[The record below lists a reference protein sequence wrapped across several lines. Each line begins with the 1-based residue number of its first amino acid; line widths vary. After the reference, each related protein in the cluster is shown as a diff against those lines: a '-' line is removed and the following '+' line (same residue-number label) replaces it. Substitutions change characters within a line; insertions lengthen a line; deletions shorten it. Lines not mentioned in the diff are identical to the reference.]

1 MVTLAMNG
9 TRDTMPMA
17 KYKRLPRGCMARRL
31 EEHTQ
36 GVESNIESRVPVE
49 TQQQRKIFPAGT
61 LLRRGSGSGG
71 AMGLS
76 PVSCLLSPVYC
87 LLSTSIKGDRAGLMS
102 RTPAETSLVCHV
114 R

>member
-36 GVESNIESRVPVE
+36 GVESNIESVV
-49 TQQQRKIFPAGT
+49 
-61 LLRRGSGSGG
+61 
-71 AMGLS
+71 
-76 PVSCLLSPVYC
+76 
-87 LLSTSIKGDRAGLMS
+87 
-102 RTPAETSLVCHV
+102 
-114 R
+114 